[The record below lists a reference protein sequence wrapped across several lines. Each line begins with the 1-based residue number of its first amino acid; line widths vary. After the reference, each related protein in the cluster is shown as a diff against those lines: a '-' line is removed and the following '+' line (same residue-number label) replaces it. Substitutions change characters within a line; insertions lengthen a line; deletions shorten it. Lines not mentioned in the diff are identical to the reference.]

1 MKPLAVAVVVLLS
14 AALGACSSADDDPT
28 EDTSATSESPDAAP
42 GPSDEDGEDGEVT
55 IEDPSLG
62 EGEGDD
68 EGPDDTAEGEA
79 GDAEVLGEATADLAA
94 DPNDPTLVPIRF
106 EVLSLERLTGM
117 VELRGRFTHEGASN
131 EPAWEPFSTFEDPR
145 LREGQGAYSLSGAA
159 LVDAEGQQAY
169 LTLVDSDGVCL
180 CSTGFDRLAVPS
192 GQSVE
197 VYADFGGV
205 PDDVEAID
213 VQLPQFG
220 TVSQVPIG

>member
-14 AALGACSSADDDPT
+14 VLGACSSADDDPT
-28 EDTSATSESPDAAP
+28 EESSPDTTATTDGSGAA
-42 GPSDEDGEDGEVT
+42 GDDTGEAPSDDDEGSGSGDGPGSGDGSGADEAA
-55 IEDPSLG
+55 
-62 EGEGDD
+62 GDD
-68 EGPDDTAEGEA
+68 EALGTAS
-79 GDAEVLGEATADLAA
+79 ADLAA

-117 VELRGRFTHEGASN
+117 VELRGRFTHDGASN
-131 EPAWEPFSTFEDPR
+131 DPAWEPFSTFEDPR
-145 LREGQGAYSLSGAA
+145 LRQGQGAYSLSGAS

-192 GQSVE
+192 GESVE

-205 PDDVEAID
+205 PDDLDAID

-220 TVSQVPIG
+220 TVSQVPIS

>member
-14 AALGACSSADDDPT
+14 VLGACSSADDDPT
-28 EDTSATSESPDAAP
+28 EESSPDTTAATDGSGAAGDDTGEAPSSDGDEAGSGDEGGSGDGP
-42 GPSDEDGEDGEVT
+42 GSGGDA
-55 IEDPSLG
+55 
-62 EGEGDD
+62 GDD
-68 EGPDDTAEGEA
+68 EALGTAS
-79 GDAEVLGEATADLAA
+79 ADLAA

-117 VELRGRFTHEGASN
+117 VEMRGRFTHDGASN
-131 EPAWEPFSTFEDPR
+131 DPAWEPFSTFEDPR
-145 LREGQGAYSLSGAA
+145 LRQGQGAYSLSGAS
-159 LVDAEGQQAY
+159 LVDAEGLQAY

-192 GQSVE
+192 GESVE

-205 PDDVEAID
+205 PDDLEAID

-220 TVSQVPIG
+220 TVSQVPIS